1 MSKPKS
7 TSSRGSRPGIFRL
20 FSAWG
25 RNHRFVAVESLMR
38 IRKTPLQSALMIA
51 VIAIACSLP
60 ASLYL
65 LAGTVKSLSGDV
77 GRTTDIQIFFDLG
90 ANQTEVEQLTLEWS
104 QLSDI
109 ENLDLIDPSR
119 GRTEFEAFSGLGLVL
134 ELLDENPLPF
144 VARITPSEA
153 IARNRL
159 ALDSLINTLSEPAIV
174 DEVQFDFAWLER
186 LDNLLRLVDRLN
198 LVIGLMLGLGIV
210 LVLIN
215 SIRLM
220 IDNRRDEIVI
230 VKLVGGTNEFVRRP
244 LLYTGFWLGFLG
256 GFVAL
261 LVTDLAVLAIG
272 SPINLLLGSYD
283 LNISSIAPLSGLES
297 VVLLAVSSG
306 LGLLGAW
313 IAVAQHLSSI
323 EPR

>member
-1 MSKPKS
+1 
-7 TSSRGSRPGIFRL
+7 
-20 FSAWG
+20 
-25 RNHRFVAVESLMR
+25 MR

-297 VVLLAVSSG
+297 IVLLAVSSG